1 MKESEKHEVTPILE
15 DVVPRSEN
23 LEETKENRVL
33 STVQSKAPIGVSQ
46 TGKNNIAINDSKV
59 GEMTVAN
66 GATISMNGNIQIKDF
81 RADTIVLVVGQVSEE
96 LDVKLLQKILKGNLD
111 DIKTP
116 YIRNALDKIENKEEF
131 FKPIVSKIRARCLLE
146 YTYKD
151 EETVN
156 AAKDAIKGTDSV
168 KKAKDRFYVFLSA
181 KTENKD
187 GTKTL
192 EYKLACEL
200 NEFLQNLGIGCFW
213 WEDVEDQI
221 DGINEFSDKIAFGLA
236 FSSIF
241 VGLAFDT
248 VTKQSNG
255 KYVYN
260 SLLASGEKDSSYQD
274 TPNYFEYE
282 SSTFRQ
288 LMSNKD
294 NNNESFINGG
304 RDDKLLEKEEFEE
317 YVPKS
322 RKMFFFT
329 YGAPVNGYLKYPAIN
344 GLDTLNNSFISKS
357 KYCNRI
363 IAMCFKNKREILK
376 HIISTLCYQCKTIE
390 DAVIDYCKKNKI
402 EYDEELPKE
411 VVVSRALKCHS
422 EKKNT
427 VPDRK
432 MPWWRPAVSSLGFVA
447 LAVLFSFIVQNLECM
462 QWGMMNTLYP
472 SLNHLFNVIQWLPII
487 LVVIVQAVF
496 LIWWRIGDKEIR
508 DHAKIERDKKRA
520 ELAKVESR
528 RATLCSIWG
537 VLVPYL
543 VFVVCV
549 GISYAVN

>member
-15 DVVPRSEN
+15 DVVPRSEK

-33 STVQSKAPIGVSQ
+33 SNVQSKAPTGVSQ
-46 TGKNNIAINDSKV
+46 TGKNNIFFEHTKV
-59 GEMTVAN
+59 DEMAVSGE
-66 GATISMNGNIQIKDF
+66 ATISMNGNIQIKNF
-81 RADTIVLVVGQVSEE
+81 RADKLVLVVNIDGRQVSEE
-96 LDVKLLQKILKGNLD
+96 EVDVKLLPKILEGKLD

-116 YIRNALDKIENKEEF
+116 DIKDALGKIDKEEF

-151 EETVN
+151 EKTVN
-156 AAKDAIKGTDSV
+156 AAKAAIMGTGSV
-168 KKAKDRFYVFLSA
+168 KIRAKDRFYVFLSA

-213 WEDVEDQI
+213 WADDEDEI
-221 DGINEFSDKIAFGLA
+221 DGIGTVSDKIALGLA
-236 FSSIF
+236 FSSVF

-248 VTKQSNG
+248 VTKQSDG

-260 SLLASGEKDSSYQD
+260 SLLASGAKDSSYSVNETNFFAYEVSTYRTIMANEKKFITEKIELISDADLKAQTY
-274 TPNYFEYE
+274 TP
-282 SSTFRQ
+282 
-288 LMSNKD
+288 
-294 NNNESFINGG
+294 
-304 RDDKLLEKEEFEE
+304 KE
-317 YVPKS
+317 
-322 RKMFFFT
+322 RKFLFFT
-329 YGAPVNGYLKYPAIN
+329 YGKPNNFDRYPAIN
-344 GLDTLNNSFISKS
+344 GATGIMTTGIK
-357 KYCNRI
+357 R
-363 IAMCFKNKREILK
+363 KREILRE
-376 HIISTLCYQCKTIE
+376 IISTLYDRDDTIKRKINEYYLKEKKTIE
-390 DAVIDYCKKNKI
+390 VPKKEKVLSAVLDCHFRRQK
-402 EYDEELPKE
+402 EE
-411 VVVSRALKCHS
+411 V
-422 EKKNT
+422 
-427 VPDRK
+427 DRE
-432 MPWWRPAVSSLGFVA
+432 MLWWRPAVSSLGFVA

-487 LVVIVQAVF
+487 LMVIVQAVF

-508 DHAKIERDKKRA
+508 DHVKYEEERDKKRV
-520 ELAKVESR
+520 ELAKFESR